1 MGSSP
6 YLLAFSTIPTLSRCS
21 VKVYEINKCLSD
33 PVVPRRDTEKGK
45 KVVSIAG
52 NIIEMGKQVNPT

>member
-1 MGSSP
+1 M
-6 YLLAFSTIPTLSRCS
+6 
-21 VKVYEINKCLSD
+21 NKWMSD

-45 KVVSIAG
+45 KILSIAG